1 MNINTTLV
9 YVAYLQAQVNGP
21 MDQVQALAKLAMK
34 IILPFPKRCV
44 CRLASLH
51 WKK

>member
-34 IILPFPKRCV
+34 IILPFSKRCV